1 MRQASRAPPK
11 SGHLHTGATQH
22 PPGTTQHRL
31 GAPGTPAHTTRGNP
45 DYAQKHSPTRR
56 PPSRTTPDERHAKRR
71 YTSPRPLS
79 AGGRGWPP
87 KGGPESRPKTGS
99 QSMSPDSRGTR
110 FVTQKRSRETNT
122 KKGAAYG
129 PHRCTPHARITAT
142 ETTTML
148 PTTRMPKH
156 SETTTACK
164 RLRRR
169 TTAAEDGQ
177 GPASNILSN
186 TLHYDSEPRAPCRRK
201 EQHQHGLTTH
211 GANAPMRATRRSPHT
226 PEPACHGTENQ
237 AKACNHGNGEQ
248 HSHGIHQLGRTTP
261 CPNNILRTEMP
272 SDDAAR
278 STHL

>member
-1 MRQASRAPPK
+1 M
-11 SGHLHTGATQH
+11 
-22 PPGTTQHRL
+22 
-31 GAPGTPAHTTRGNP
+31 
-45 DYAQKHSPTRR
+45 
-56 PPSRTTPDERHAKRR
+56 
-71 YTSPRPLS
+71 
-79 AGGRGWPP
+79 
-87 KGGPESRPKTGS
+87 
-99 QSMSPDSRGTR
+99 
-110 FVTQKRSRETNT
+110 TQKRSRETDT

-142 ETTTML
+142 EATTML

-177 GPASNILSN
+177 GPASKILSI

-211 GANAPMRATRRSPHT
+211 GANAPMHATRRSPHT

-237 AKACNHGNGEQ
+237 ANACNHGNGEQ

-261 CPNNILRTEMP
+261 YPNNILRTEMP

-278 STHL
+278 NTHLRATTCHQARRCIERNSTSALKAMGRLAPLLASTTALDPTPFRPWSGTTGSPQLSACNKASCSLSCHTLPGHDSESVGTQVRLQLGTACQHM